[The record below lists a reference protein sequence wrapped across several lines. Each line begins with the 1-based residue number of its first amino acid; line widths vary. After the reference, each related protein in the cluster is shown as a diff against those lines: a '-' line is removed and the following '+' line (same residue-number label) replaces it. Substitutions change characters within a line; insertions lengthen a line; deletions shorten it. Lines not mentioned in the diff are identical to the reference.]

1 MSYIIGIIGGGG
13 IAATN
18 KLLEIIEEK
27 ITMAGAYRDVHHPEM
42 IIYQATKAPSRSMY
56 IEGRGESFVEDYI
69 NVANKLH
76 SIGAEK
82 LCMNCNTAHYAIEE
96 ISKKTNLPFINLI
109 EEVALTVKNRN
120 IQSVGLM
127 VTDGSR
133 LCQLYD
139 KYFTKICPNIKIIY
153 PSEEMQKKVTEGI
166 CNIKNIN
173 RFCDDSSSSRPKNI
187 FSNISEYLR
196 NEGAE
201 IVISG
206 CTDIRVDYKS
216 KYQNDIDSLEV
227 LAEAIIRESDY
238 KN

>member
-1 MSYIIGIIGGGG
+1 MAHVIGIIGGGG

-69 NVANKLH
+69 NIANKLH

-109 EEVALTVKNRN
+109 EEVAITIKNRH

-133 LCQLYD
+133 LCKIYD
-139 KYFTKICPNIKIIY
+139 KYITQICSNVKIIY

-173 RFCDDSSSSRPKNI
+173 RFNDENSPARPKNI
-187 FSNISEYLR
+187 FSSVSEYLR

-216 KYQNDIDSLEV
+216 KYKNDIDSLEV
-227 LAEAIIRESDY
+227 LADAIIRESDY